1 MSASSEF
8 FERRFSVNPVMAIL
22 RGFDPDETV
31 RLCNL
36 AADLGIELIE
46 VPVQDD
52 RGARSLAAA
61 IEWGSANGL
70 LIGAG
75 TVTSVDLL
83 TRVRAIGAAFTVAP
97 GVRRDVIEQ
106 SGHIEVPHL
115 PGVATATEVQSAL
128 ALGCMWQ
135 KAFPASV
142 LGREWITAM
151 LGPFPEVKF
160 VATGGITAINGTEY
174 LGAGAQGVSLGSSF
188 ADATPQAIQSMRLQ
202 STGDDNAPA
211 SQ

>member
-1 MSASSEF
+1 MSSASEF
-8 FERRFSVNPVMAIL
+8 FEQRFSVNPVMAIL
-22 RGFDPDETV
+22 RGLNPEETV

-36 AADLGIELIE
+36 AADFGIEMIE

-52 RGARSLAAA
+52 QGARSLAAA

-83 TRVRAIGAAFTVAP
+83 ARVRAIGAAFTVAP
-97 GVRRDVIEQ
+97 GIRHDVIEQ
-106 SGHIEVPHL
+106 SDHIEVPHL

-128 ALGCMWQ
+128 ALGCTWQ

-160 VATGGITAINGTEY
+160 VATGGITAINGMEY
-174 LGAGAQGVSLGSSF
+174 LGAGARGVSLGSSF
-188 ADATPQAIQSMRLQ
+188 ANANPQAVQSMRRRSAGND
-202 STGDDNAPA
+202 STFA
-211 SQ
+211 SR